1 MKRLMIAAV
10 AGIALFAAT
19 DAKAAVVHYRSNYQ
33 TPVYTNSGY
42 SNYNYGYRSSR
53 RQGPFGR
60 LMEMERRKNAML
72 RQMFWGY

>member
-19 DAKAAVVHYRSNYQ
+19 DAKAAVVSYRSNYQ
-33 TPVYTNSGY
+33 SSGAVS
-42 SNYNYGYRSSR
+42 SNPGYVTYRSTAR
-53 RQGPFGR
+53 RQGPFSR

-72 RQMFWGY
+72 RQMFFGY